1 MKAMAGGGK
10 WVEVR
15 VRGEAKA
22 AVTTVVSRQ
31 GRVRGVEEEHG
42 DSGGGGDGRAVRAHG
57 GRRGSATARAP
68 VARSARAPCARAPP
82 RWSEA
87 ASTAPLEP
95 HPMRAS
101 RARRGHRPAPPR
113 PSCSGAAPAASSG
126 HDDRSRSTR
135 LKARWCSAS
144 RGAPPSWPSA
154 EAPNRRSTHRR
165 SCACALAEAP
175 EPSPGHALSWCW
187 HAPMR
192 PTGPKTPG
200 RREALHTGPPRDAKA
215 PGKQRGHAVHAG
227 GWKLEMKRVTTPDRA
242 APPNRPPGL
251 RTHADRRARRPRSR
265 LAERGF
271 WLCGPLGLVPRRAGR
286 ARRHA
291 RCRLAQQSFP

>member
-1 MKAMAGGGK
+1 MGRNQASTRHVRHVEKGQMLVSTRGPRVEALSQVGHLSKASEGKEAGVRMREQAMAASVTVVSEQGRVGEVDEEHGGSGDGGGK
-10 WVEVR
+10 
-15 VRGEAKA
+15 
-22 AVTTVVSRQ
+22 
-31 GRVRGVEEEHG
+31 
-42 DSGGGGDGRAVRAHG
+42 AVRARG
-57 GRRGSATARAP
+57 GKRGPATARAP

-95 HPMRAS
+95 HPMGAS
-101 RARRGHRPAPPR
+101 RARRGHQPAPPE

-135 LKARWCSAS
+135 PKARWRSAS

-192 PTGPKTPG
+192 PTEPKPPG
-200 RREALHTGPPRDAKA
+200 QRESLHIGPPWGAKA
-215 PGKQRGHAVHAG
+215 PGRQYGHAVHAG
-227 GWKLEMKRVTTPDRA
+227 G
-242 APPNRPPGL
+242 
-251 RTHADRRARRPRSR
+251 
-265 LAERGF
+265 
-271 WLCGPLGLVPRRAGR
+271 
-286 ARRHA
+286 
-291 RCRLAQQSFP
+291 